1 MKSDRI
7 KKNLKTEVELKLF
20 DKLEFWK
27 LYLGIGVL
35 EIKFERNWN
44 FENYLRIEVLKVK
57 FKNWS
62 FEN

>member
-35 EIKFERNWN
+35 EIKFERNW
-44 FENYLRIEVLKVK
+44 
-57 FKNWS
+57 S

>member
-7 KKNLKTEVELKLF
+7 KKIYLKTEVELKLF

-35 EIKFERNWN
+35 EIKFEKKLE
-44 FENYLRIEVLKVK
+44 F
-57 FKNWS
+57 
-62 FEN
+62 